1 LANVRLG
8 DGLLTG
14 TDLEVRIDREMDYH
28 GDALLLPGHRLS
40 AILRAATG
48 DSVTLTPK
56 GTSVTV
62 KCGGGSWTLPTED
75 VLEYPTWDAGD
86 MKAICRLPADQFGRA
101 AKATIYATDTQ
112 SSRYA
117 LGGVLLEVTPTEDG
131 SMQHWVA
138 TDGRRLSCV
147 ETETDQAMNESKTIV
162 PARVIAAVSSMSGG
176 EGSVQVEAN
185 SKEVRFT
192 IDGCT
197 VTGRLV
203 EGLFPRWRDV
213 MGELEGEPAV
223 IATGELLQAV
233 SAAAIVTSEQS
244 KGITLT
250 WAGDTLTLVGR
261 SSEYGESKCTCPTIE
276 HGAPATTKLDP
287 KYLAQFLSNLPPD
300 EEPQV
305 DVYVNDSQSRVLLK
319 CGPYTGV
326 IMPLAAE

>member
-1 LANVRLG
+1 VA
-8 DGLLTG
+8 
-14 TDLEVRIDREMDYH
+14 
-28 GDALLLPGHRLS
+28 
-40 AILRAATG
+40 
-48 DSVTLTPK
+48 
-56 GTSVTV
+56 
-62 KCGGGSWTLPTED
+62 
-75 VLEYPTWDAGD
+75 EYPAWDAGD

-250 WAGDTLTLVGR
+250 WGKDTLTLVGR
-261 SSEYGESKCTCPTIE
+261 SSEYGESRCTCPTIE